1 MGSPRA
7 KKPAIPVNAVEYAE
21 QMYLQVCNDLDAAR
35 GDKSHQAVA
44 ALYRRQQDA
53 WELLEQARHAQP
65 ADPFAGLSAA
75 EIEQKLRDEAMA
87 MPLEHLAILAR
98 VYQERQAQ

>member
-1 MGSPRA
+1 V
-7 KKPAIPVNAVEYAE
+7 KKSAIPVNAVEYAE
-21 QMYLQVCNDLDAAR
+21 QMYLQVCKDLDAAR
-35 GDKSHQAVA
+35 SDKSHQAVA

-75 EIEQKLRDEAMA
+75 EIEQKLREEGTA

-98 VYQERQAQ
+98 VYQERQVQ